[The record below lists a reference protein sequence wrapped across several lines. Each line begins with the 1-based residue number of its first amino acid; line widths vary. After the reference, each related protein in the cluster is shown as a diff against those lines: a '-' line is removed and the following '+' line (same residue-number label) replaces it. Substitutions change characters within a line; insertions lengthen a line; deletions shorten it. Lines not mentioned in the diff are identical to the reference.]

1 MKLNQLRD
9 FIAVAHAGG
18 LRAAARKSGL
28 GQPALSKSIRQ
39 LEAELEAPLFER
51 NARGTALTP
60 FGKAF
65 LARAQAAANELGRA
79 REELDQLRG
88 GTGGTVAF
96 GSSSIASLLFLPE
109 ALKTFRR
116 KFPQADV
123 RIVEGAYPGMLP
135 ELRNGSLDFIV
146 GPRPSEP
153 PGKEFR
159 VEKLFDNRRTVVA
172 RHGHPL
178 ANAKSLKDLAKAEW
192 AVTLAT
198 GVRASE
204 CEDIFAAHHLPAPSS
219 KVQCE
224 SMLALLALIANSD
237 LLAFLPPQWVES
249 PLTRTALREIRVSE
263 VIEGPA
269 TCVIRRTGLPLT
281 PAAEALASA
290 FERETAYYQRIARTA
305 RA

>member
-1 MKLNQLRD
+1 VKLNQLRD
-9 FIAVAHAGG
+9 FIAIAQAGG
-18 LRAAARKSGL
+18 IRAASRTLGL

-39 LEAELEAPLFER
+39 LESELGTPLFER
-51 NARGTALTP
+51 NARGTTLTA
-60 FGKAF
+60 FGRIF
-65 LARAQAAANELGRA
+65 LARAQAASSELERA

-88 GTGGTVAF
+88 GKGGTVAF

-109 ALKTFRR
+109 ALRTFRR
-116 KFPQADV
+116 KFPEADV

-135 ELRNGSLDFIV
+135 ALREGSLDFIV
-146 GPRPSEP
+146 GPQPSEP

-172 RHGHPL
+172 RHAHPL
-178 ANAKSLKDLAKAEW
+178 ADARSLKQLAKAEW

-204 CEDIFAAHHLPAPSS
+204 CEDIFAAHGLPPPRA

-249 PLTRTALREIRVSE
+249 PLTRNALREIRVSE
-263 VIEGPA
+263 VIEGPG
-269 TCVIRRTGLPLT
+269 TCVIRRAGLPLT
-281 PAAEALASA
+281 PAADALASA
-290 FERETAYYQRIARTA
+290 FERETAYYQRIARA
-305 RA
+305 SRS